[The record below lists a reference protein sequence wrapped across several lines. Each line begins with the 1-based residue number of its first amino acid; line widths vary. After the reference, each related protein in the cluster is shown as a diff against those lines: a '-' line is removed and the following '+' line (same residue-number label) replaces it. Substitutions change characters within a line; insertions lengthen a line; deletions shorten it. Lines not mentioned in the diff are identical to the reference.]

1 MGQNTED
8 WRQSEGGGST
18 VVFRSLL
25 VSSSFYNLYFF
36 QFSLLITHYW
46 ALVQARG
53 ALPLVLVLSFLPNL
67 AKVMLDS
74 ERSAGNGSINGK
86 RI

>member
-18 VVFRSLL
+18 VVFLSLL
-25 VSSSFYNLYFF
+25 VSSSS
-36 QFSLLITHYW
+36 FSVFLSVLVTHYSLPGFG
-46 ALVQARG
+46 ASKR

-67 AKVMLDS
+67 AKVVLAS

>member
-8 WRQSEGGGST
+8 RRQSEGGGST
-18 VVFRSLL
+18 VVFLSLL
-25 VSSSFYNLYFF
+25 VSFSSFSVFLSVLVTHY
-36 QFSLLITHYW
+36 SLLGFG
-46 ALVQARG
+46 ASMR

-67 AKVMLDS
+67 AKVVLVS

>member
-8 WRQSEGGGST
+8 RRQSEGGGST
-18 VVFRSLL
+18 VVFLSLL
-25 VSSSFYNLYFF
+25 VSSSSFSVFLSVSVTHY
-36 QFSLLITHYW
+36 SLLGFG
-46 ALVQARG
+46 ASKR
-53 ALPLVLVLSFLPNL
+53 ALPLVLVLSFSPNL
-67 AKVMLDS
+67 AKVVLDS